1 MGGSRKSKVPAVPAV
16 VQSATVPAPTGSGRL
31 SAAELDS
38 IIEDVLLLVGNGYR
52 HAVGGLFDPSAGPG
66 GVVVDLERSWAAMGA
81 TEGLPGPQGTAGG
94 TGGLGSP
101 VLGPGA
107 AAALARDDS
116 GWVAFSGYM
125 GSAAAASQDM
135 VEGLRRNYV
144 KACRVLFATNPFARQ
159 IVTLWT
165 NFGLGRAGV
174 RWSLGESGG
183 DSGGEDDKPRRGKPA
198 PVGARYAT
206 RVQETWN
213 DLRNHVTFSFQG
225 QLKSCYRLLCDG
237 ESFYAFFIDPGNR
250 TGPVKVRNI
259 NSLRVAAVISSPK
272 DEDSIDWYLISGE
285 VDGEFYL
292 MRDWASFLAGE
303 TVQPP
308 GKEVLSALGIGEK
321 SKVTP
326 VPTAVIYHCSLFS
339 LGRRGIPLMGPSSP
353 WVRAMTQF
361 MSARNSV
368 MQAIARI
375 AYLIKTKGT
384 QEDLAGIRA
393 RLGTRL
399 GTDQHVDTNPAAAPG
414 SVFATKGDVELSKM
428 PMETGAQAAAT
439 DGAMLG
445 SVVGLGSGIMPTYL
459 GFDSKGLAAAASMD
473 LPMRAAFETFQN
485 VLDNLYTDL
494 MVIAIMLRDA
504 KQRDYRKI
512 KSSLA
517 IQFPTVNPRDLT
529 AFLQS
534 VSRMMEVTPELAHL
548 KSWWGLI
555 FGELDVDRV
564 EDLSMEVVNLIRER
578 GGEEEAVRPSSPG
591 PSPNAPE
598 PVPFGGGGGGGG
610 GDGGDNGESETE
622 PGATGDSG
630 RNERS
635 DAGSKGVRRKG
646 EGGNR
651 QPRNPGTKGA

>member
-1 MGGSRKSKVPAVPAV
+1 MGGSRFKSKQVQVPVAVP
-16 VQSATVPAPTGSGRL
+16 VPSGSGRL

-52 HAVGGLFDPSAGPG
+52 HAVGGLMDPGAGPD
-66 GVVVDLERSWAAMGA
+66 GVVVDLERNWAALGA

-125 GSAAAASQDM
+125 GSATAASQDM

-174 RWSLGESGG
+174 RWSLGEAGSGE
-183 DSGGEDDKPRRGKPA
+183 GGEGDDKPRRGKPA

-272 DEDSIDWYLISGE
+272 DEDSIDWYVISGE
-285 VDGEFYL
+285 VEGEFYL
-292 MRDWASFLAGE
+292 MRDWASFLSGE
-303 TVQPP
+303 PVASPSA
-308 GKEVLSALGIGEK
+308 EVLTALGVGEK

-375 AYLIKTKGT
+375 AYLVKTKGT
-384 QEDLAGIRA
+384 AEDLANIRS

-399 GTDQHVDTNPAAAPG
+399 STDQHVDTNPAMSPG
-414 SVFATKGDVELSKM
+414 SVLALKGETDVSKM

-578 GGEEEAVRPSSPG
+578 GGEDEAVRPSSPG

-598 PVPFGGGGGGGG
+598 PVPFGGGSP
-610 GDGGDNGESETE
+610 GDEGSETE
-622 PGATGDSG
+622 PGAKGEGGD

-651 QPRNPGTKGA
+651 QPRNPGTKGS